1 MSKLVLV
8 KDEPVSLTRK
18 PIELNLPEYG
28 IYIGESRHER
38 GFEMDPMRNDYTKVY
53 YILEGAADCITQD
66 KTIKLSPENLLVIP
80 TGMEHYLK
88 DNENSPLSLYI
99 LAIEHDSLDNLDTF
113 QKQIK
118 LLDEL
123 GTKHFQPLMQH
134 DYAAYEIPRNIRKIL
149 YEQRVK
155 TPGYIPV
162 IQATMLSMIV
172 AINRIFMNIPVMQ
185 QFEDDKPTVARI
197 RQVANYI
204 RSNFYEPISV
214 EHMARMACLS
224 VRQFTNQFK
233 AVHGVTFMQ
242 YLHYHR
248 VSFAQKLLAETDQ
261 DISAICFES
270 GFNDLAH
277 FYRIFKRLSGC
288 SPRKYRLNAH
298 KEALKNAQPENEK
311 A

>member
-185 QFEDDKPTVARI
+185 QFMMTNRLLPASARL
-197 RQVANYI
+197 RTTSAA
-204 RSNFYEPISV
+204 IS
-214 EHMARMACLS
+214 MSR
-224 VRQFTNQFK
+224 F
-233 AVHGVTFMQ
+233 
-242 YLHYHR
+242 
-248 VSFAQKLLAETDQ
+248 
-261 DISAICFES
+261 
-270 GFNDLAH
+270 
-277 FYRIFKRLSGC
+277 
-288 SPRKYRLNAH
+288 RLNTWRAW
-298 KEALKNAQPENEK
+298 PV
-311 A
+311 